1 MENNIFEIMAETL
14 SKTPDAGGF
23 DVIRLMVA
31 PVLSLVTAI
40 MAITVFSAS
49 YFIVFRIKKY
59 LKRHKNYLNFT
70 NKLLATITGKKVSVL
85 RPYETTMWGP
95 KLEQNKALVG
105 DILTQYKN
113 ADLKDLILGTYN
125 DDLNSIKAIINSD
138 NKLIKNNEK
147 FVKFQRLFHVY
158 TKDGMIIE
166 YLNKDYVSFYRVKKS
181 GVTIGVLKKDE
192 LESRGIKITYD
203 VDYADIFEKNDLHKL
218 TTVYQ
223 IYFIKNN
230 FIYKNI
236 SNPIVEMEL
245 ELSKMR
251 KTYSRIFKKKYKHY
265 NVYIKDKLK
274 GFPKLNVLLTKD
286 IYSIHDNLLLELIV
300 QKPVIS
306 NPISAS
312 IKKRKEI
319 KEVINYRNN
328 PNNKEIPKNKIDDD
342 DDFKQ

>member
-1 MENNIFEIMAETL
+1 MENYIFEIMAETL
-14 SKTPDAGGF
+14 SNTSNTSGF

-40 MAITVFSAS
+40 MAISVFSAS

-158 TKDGMIIE
+158 TREGVIIE
-166 YLNKDYVSFYRVKKS
+166 YLNKDYVSFYSVRKT
-181 GVTIGVLKKDE
+181 GVTIGVLKKEE
-192 LESRGIKITYD
+192 LESRDIKIAYD
-203 VDYADIFEKNDLHKL
+203 VDYSELFKKHKLNDL
-218 TTVYQ
+218 TTVYK

-236 SNPIVEMEL
+236 SNPLVEMET

-251 KTYSRIFKKKYKHY
+251 KTYNKILKKKYKHY
-265 NVYIKDKLK
+265 NVYIKNKLK
-274 GFPKLNVLLTKD
+274 GFPKLNTILTKD
-286 IYSIHDNLLLELIV
+286 IYSIQEDLLLELIV
-300 QKPVIS
+300 QKPIIN
-306 NPISAS
+306 NPISAA

-319 KEVINYRNN
+319 KEVINYRYKNHINN
-328 PNNKEIPKNKIDDD
+328 SNAHKMTKDETEE
-342 DDFKQ
+342 